1 MRVWQVVM
9 VAAALAVA
17 VTEAQRPRFRPPQV
31 RIPSRA
37 ELTVAINN
45 VDTVKKALAC
55 IEGLPCKL
63 DDEYHVM
70 LQRWGPEVML
80 RGQCPAGLCTREQAR
95 EAKWLMS
102 QIYEKYPKR
111 YIATVNRL
119 ATRPNPYYG

>member
-1 MRVWQVVM
+1 MRVWQVAVV
-9 VAAALAVA
+9 VAAVAVA
-17 VTEAQRPRFRPPQV
+17 VTEAQRFRQVPPA

-63 DDEYHVM
+63 DDEYHVL

-80 RGQCPAGLCTREQAR
+80 RGHCPAGLCTREQAR

-111 YIATVNRL
+111 YIASVNRL
-119 ATRPNPYYG
+119 AARPNPYYG

>member
-1 MRVWQVVM
+1 MPLSHVSPRRGQMRVWQVVM

-70 LQRWGPEVML
+70 LQRECIQSSAW
-80 RGQCPAGLCTREQAR
+80 RSPA
-95 EAKWLMS
+95 
-102 QIYEKYPKR
+102 
-111 YIATVNRL
+111 
-119 ATRPNPYYG
+119 